1 MNATFETDRL
11 ATSAGDLAITF
22 FGHASLQFTFGGKQI
37 YADPFGQAADYST
50 LPKADLI
57 LITHDHFDHC
67 DPQAVAAVRAAD
79 TQVICTAACGGK
91 AAGGIVTG
99 NGDSREA
106 GGVRIEAV
114 PAYNVVHKRDNGDP
128 FHIPGEGNGYV
139 ATFGGLRVYIAGDTE
154 DIPEMKNLKKIDV
167 AFLPVNVPYTMTPE
181 MAARAVKMIRP
192 RILYPYHYG
201 RTDLSRLT
209 ALLADEKE
217 IEIRI
222 RKMA

>member
-1 MNATFETDRL
+1 
-11 ATSAGDLAITF
+11 
-22 FGHASLQFTFGGKQI
+22 
-37 YADPFGQAADYST
+37 
-50 LPKADLI
+50 
-57 LITHDHFDHC
+57 
-67 DPQAVAAVRAAD
+67 
-79 TQVICTAACGGK
+79 
-91 AAGGIVTG
+91 
-99 NGDSREA
+99 
-106 GGVRIEAV
+106 
-114 PAYNVVHKRDNGDP
+114 
-128 FHIPGEGNGYV
+128 V